1 MSEPENPNQNPDVAE
16 SAGPA
21 AAAQDAAPPASAEDK
36 TLERLLAEAQA
47 RFDEQREQLLRALA
61 EADNA
66 RKRAQAEVAGAHK
79 YAIERFAQSL
89 LPVCDSLE
97 ATLAAPGEAAEALK
111 SGVELTLKQLKAAL
125 EKSGITEIPAAPGAR
140 FDPNLHQAMAA
151 VESGA
156 EPNSIVSVMVK
167 GYRLHE
173 RVLRPALV
181 TVAKAVEKPQETPIS
196 DGDPAIRPQTKE
208 SST

>member
-1 MSEPENPNQNPDVAE
+1 MSEPETPNPT
-16 SAGPA
+16 PA
-21 AAAQDAAPPASAEDK
+21 AADAGAAQAGAAETAPAAEP

-47 RFDEQREQLLRALA
+47 RFEAQRENLLRALA

-66 RKRAQAEVAGAHK
+66 RKRAQAEVAAAQK

-111 SGVELTLKQLKAAL
+111 SGVELTLRQLKGAL
-125 EKSGITEIPAAPGAR
+125 EKAGVAEIAATPGGR
-140 FDPNLHQAMAA
+140 FDPNVHHAMAT
-151 VESGA
+151 VESA
-156 EPNSIVSVMVK
+156 SEPNTIVAVMVK

-196 DGDPAIRPQTKE
+196 EVGRADRPQTKE

>member
-1 MSEPENPNQNPDVAE
+1 MSESEIRNQNSPD
-16 SAGPA
+16 SAQPEVPA
-21 AAAQDAAPPASAEDK
+21 DSPPPAGAEDRP
-36 TLERLLAEAQA
+36 LERLLAEAQA

-66 RKRAQAEVAGAHK
+66 RKRAQAEVAAAHK
-79 YAIERFAQSL
+79 FAIERFAQSL

-97 ATLAAPGEAAEALK
+97 AALAAPGEAAEALK
-111 SGVELTLKQLKAAL
+111 SGVELTLRQLRGAL
-125 EKSGITEIPAAPGAR
+125 ERAGVAEIPAAAGAR
-140 FDPNLHQAMAA
+140 FDPNIHQAMAV
-151 VESGA
+151 VESPGEA
-156 EPNSIVSVMVK
+156 NSIVAVMVK

-181 TVAKAVEKPQETPIS
+181 TVAKAVEKAIETPIFAA
-196 DGDPAIRPQTKE
+196 DPATRPPTKE